1 MMRSLVGSRRS
12 EYAWTLFSSFVSLMK
27 ENVSVL
33 NDGKLD
39 LLGLFATLA
48 KCRVSVG
55 LSPPTYM
62 KAVNRN

>member
-12 EYAWTLFSSFVSLMK
+12 EYAWTLFSSFVSLLK

-48 KCRVSVG
+48 KCRVSAG
-55 LSPPTYM
+55 LSPPTLM

>member
-1 MMRSLVGSRRS
+1 MRSLVGSRRS

-39 LLGLFATLA
+39 LLGLFARLA

>member
-1 MMRSLVGSRRS
+1 MRSLVGSRRS
-12 EYAWTLFSSFVSLMK
+12 EYAWTLFSSFVSLSK

-55 LSPPTYM
+55 LSPPTLM

>member
-12 EYAWTLFSSFVSLMK
+12 EYAWTLFSSFVSLLK

-39 LLGLFATLA
+39 LLGLFAGLA